1 VRYVQCQVILLL
13 LFVDEVVILVDLLNR
28 RLTELSELMMSM
40 RIMSRRERRTRNG
53 YPSDQDLDPD
63 EYMRDLRDDGHSPAH
78 LRRVFGLVVLMQE
91 LDVSGDDL
99 LRVLVL
105 SQAMLEVF
113 DLGFECGNARLGRLA
128 W

>member
-1 VRYVQCQVILLL
+1 
-13 LFVDEVVILVDLLNR
+13 
-28 RLTELSELMMSM
+28 
-40 RIMSRRERRTRNG
+40 
-53 YPSDQDLDPD
+53 
-63 EYMRDLRDDGHSPAH
+63 MRDLRDDGHNAAH